1 MIKRKVNQKDKD
13 FQKWTRVSRD
23 PLTNAIIGGQI
34 SIKIRHC
41 CHAGKNVEQVR
52 FLYTISG
59 DKK

>member
-34 SIKIRHC
+34 SIKI
-41 CHAGKNVEQVR
+41 
-52 FLYTISG
+52 
-59 DKK
+59 